1 MEGKESYRSGPY
13 RTRSRSTEW
22 RYSFC
27 VSGRKEKKETLSGKR
42 RKVRKERGWVGLWS
56 NFQFETLGMNQTGI
70 AHSAP
75 PVPSVCADSQQLE
88 IQSSS
93 ICAASSFSRRPLGP
107 AEPLD
112 HTTNQPESQ
121 LKMSFTSQYIFS
133 VKILIFSFFP
143 RIDRHLRPAF
153 LHISLDRGFHQWTDY
168 LPPVTILNALELNSK
183 SKIRYFLFLCC
194 YSLDGFIRQTGREY
208 SSSLQQGVCASATT
222 PGLGGEAI
230 NKQGR

>member
-1 MEGKESYRSGPY
+1 
-13 RTRSRSTEW
+13 
-22 RYSFC
+22 
-27 VSGRKEKKETLSGKR
+27 
-42 RKVRKERGWVGLWS
+42 
-56 NFQFETLGMNQTGI
+56 MNQTGI

-75 PVPSVCADSQQLE
+75 LVPSVCADSQQLE

-153 LHISLDRGFHQWTDY
+153 LHISLDRGIHQWTDY